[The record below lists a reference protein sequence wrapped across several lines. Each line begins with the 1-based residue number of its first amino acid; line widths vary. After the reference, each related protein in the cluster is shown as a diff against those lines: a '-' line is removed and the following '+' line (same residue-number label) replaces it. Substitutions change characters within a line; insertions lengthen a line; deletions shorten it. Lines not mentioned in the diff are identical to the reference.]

1 MSASD
6 QESVP
11 KKMQPRY
18 DEIVALTD
26 AFCRE
31 RLNEEYAAM
40 CRRLAAKLSRKR
52 PSPLEGGRAATW
64 AAGIA
69 QTIGSVN
76 FLFNKS
82 QTPFIRADE
91 LAQWFG
97 VSKSTAGNKAKEI
110 KDLLNISLMEP
121 EWTLPSRMDDNPM
134 AWFITVN
141 GFIMDARSAPRYIQ
155 EVAFAKGLI
164 PYLPDEKP

>member
-1 MSASD
+1 
-6 QESVP
+6 
-11 KKMQPRY
+11 MQPRY

-52 PSPLEGGRAATW
+52 PSPLEGGRANTW

-76 FLFNKS
+76 FLYGLVHYGQRLYHGRPLRPS
-82 QTPFIRADE
+82 PHSRGGIR
-91 LAQWFG
+91 
-97 VSKSTAGNKAKEI
+97 
-110 KDLLNISLMEP
+110 
-121 EWTLPSRMDDNPM
+121 
-134 AWFITVN
+134 
-141 GFIMDARSAPRYIQ
+141 
-155 EVAFAKGLI
+155 
-164 PYLPDEKP
+164 